1 MARPKATSSTSHPL
15 LRLADLRAICQNI
28 WSQAKSGVTKPR
40 APLLAALLGGHGW
53 RWGAL
58 SRAPSR
64 GFAGSCPQNAA
75 RPVEGCCLLWGNAHQ
90 LGALCHKSSTLGCL
104 TCTKGRRGPHFGDS
118 PQHVPGTRTR
128 VPPGH
133 TPCKHATS
141 PAPCWSAECQQRRG
155 SLRKKTAAKTIPSHP
170 RTHRP
175 GAGLQPSSADI
186 NCFLPKTALRGAA
199 PPCRSHPGPA
209 SFSAPLRLLS
219 SLAGSPE
226 NPLQGA
232 HTPQRGAAAAPLAP
246 GFSVPRPHLLR
257 VRCGGSAPVLC
268 SLLRGHRRSS
278 LPQGLVLLRV
288 PLSPRVTLESHS
300 TTAGTGQV
308 AGS

>member
-28 WSQAKSGVTKPR
+28 WSQAKSRVTKPR

-53 RWGAL
+53 TWGAL

-104 TCTKGRRGPHFGDS
+104 PCTKGRRGPHFGDS

-133 TPCKHATS
+133 TLCKHATS

-170 RTHRP
+170 IHARIALEL
-175 GAGLQPSSADI
+175 GSSQAQPI
-186 NCFLPKTALRGAA
+186 LTAFCQKQ
-199 PPCRSHPGPA
+199 PCGE
-209 SFSAPLRLLS
+209 LL
-219 SLAGSPE
+219 
-226 NPLQGA
+226 
-232 HTPQRGAAAAPLAP
+232 PLADP
-246 GFSVPRPHLLR
+246 ILAPH
-257 VRCGGSAPVLC
+257 P
-268 SLLRGHRRSS
+268 S
-278 LPQGLVLLRV
+278 LP
-288 PLSPRVTLESHS
+288 PSTCSPH
-300 TTAGTGQV
+300 
-308 AGS
+308 